1 MATTKVTKGVIADNA
16 VGIDQLDVTDGSN
29 GQVLST
35 NGSGTLSFTT
45 VTSYTDSDVE
55 TYLDG
60 GTSTP
65 TFSTIT
71 SEGTVTINP
80 SSGDAVLNIQN
91 GADTQTL
98 RIDQNSLRTT
108 TNSDIHIFTNG
119 NTNQLFLNQSTGN
132 VGVGQASPN
141 AKLDVKGSYGS
152 PQALISSS
160 DGDGLYIH
168 AQGGPTHT
176 NWCIGQQKNMSGLEF
191 TPSTVAGGSTFST
204 PAMVIKTTGEVGI
217 GESNP
222 ITPLHVKMG
231 TGKNILFQ
239 DALSSAA
246 LKFTTDAGAG
256 YAAGT
261 INASNLAINGDS
273 SGWVSINNSSRSSG
287 AFEHLAVD
295 GWITSFDGNTTAL
308 FGGSGTTGY
317 VGTFSSHDFVIRTGN
332 TDRTKITS
340 SGTLEHSGN
349 NGAFAFGASSGNV
362 TRIRGNA
369 DGLHMHYGSE
379 GNPRLSIG
387 RDEYNS
393 GQAGIVFMDPGYGKA
408 NGGVGIGSASR
419 GNMAFATSDNT
430 TFTERMRLTSDGTL
444 CVNRTGIFGTGNTT
458 SMIVTGKSASCA
470 YWTAP
475 NTAGYDI
482 HTFFNGGLGVIGIIE
497 QNSTLN
503 GVSYNTSS
511 DYRLKENVNYDW
523 DATSIVKQL
532 KPAEYNFISDPNN
545 TYQQGFIAHELAEH
559 LPFAVSGEKDAVIP
573 AVLYQETDQEV
584 IDGEALVGDIKE
596 EEKIKPQQVD
606 YSKVVAL
613 LVKTIQELEAR
624 IATLESA

>member
-45 VTSYTDSDVE
+45 ISGYTDSDVE
-55 TYLDG
+55 TYLDS

-65 TFSTIT
+65 TFGAMNT
-71 SEGTVTINP
+71 
-80 SSGDAVLNIQN
+80 N
-91 GADTQTL
+91 GAITL
-98 RIDQNSLRTT
+98 GNASYWIGNA
-108 TNSDIHIFTNG
+108 TNG
-119 NTNQLFLNQSTGN
+119 YRFNNSADTLNLLVIKDNGN
-132 VGVGQASPN
+132 VGIGTNNPTG
-141 AKLDVKGSYGS
+141 AKLHVTGGIKATDLVAHDSTGINLQTDEGTKRLVVTDTGNITFPGQTTTFDDTGFTHHTNNLLYLRGGSAG
-152 PQALISSS
+152 LILSDDTGINTIQIFDGVGGYINFETS
-160 DGDGLYIH
+160 DG
-168 AQGGPTHT
+168 
-176 NWCIGQQKNMSGLEF
+176 
-191 TPSTVAGGSTFST
+191 
-204 PAMVIKTTGEVGI
+204 
-217 GESNP
+217 
-222 ITPLHVKMG
+222 
-231 TGKNILFQ
+231 
-239 DALSSAA
+239 SS
-246 LKFTTDAGAG
+246 K
-256 YAAGT
+256 
-261 INASNLAINGDS
+261 
-273 SGWVSINNSSRSSG
+273 
-287 AFEHLAVD
+287 
-295 GWITSFDGNTTAL
+295 
-308 FGGSGTTGY
+308 
-317 VGTFSSHDFVIRTGN
+317 
-332 TDRTKITS
+332 
-340 SGTLEHSGN
+340 
-349 NGAFAFGASSGNV
+349 
-362 TRIRGNA
+362 
-369 DGLHMHYGSE
+369 
-379 GNPRLSIG
+379 
-387 RDEYNS
+387 
-393 GQAGIVFMDPGYGKA
+393 
-408 NGGVGIGSASR
+408 
-419 GNMAFATSDNT
+419 
-430 TFTERMRLTSDGTL
+430 MRLTSTGNLGVGHLTPQFRITLPQASDDSGKIGWEDGSENKRASILCNSSNDRLEFRTGTSDTLRMSIHGTNEDIHIGEGTSDVLLYIGSQGGAYGGNNSNWIRGSGGALMYNSGNGSHIWEATGSQKMQLKNDGTL
-444 CVNRTGIFGTGNTT
+444 LINRTSSFGSTSSA
-458 SMIVTGKSASCA
+458 SMIVTGQSASCA